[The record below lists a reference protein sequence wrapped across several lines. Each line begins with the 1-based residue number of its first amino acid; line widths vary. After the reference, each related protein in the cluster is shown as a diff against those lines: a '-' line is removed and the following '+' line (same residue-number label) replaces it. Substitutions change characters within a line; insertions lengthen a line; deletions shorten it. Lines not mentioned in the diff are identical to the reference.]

1 VGIYAEVGI
10 DYKLIRR
17 PTLTNADQ
25 QVPPVGMKNGIKNK
39 YENVN
44 FGNTKSMTMDIA
56 IKKVELIE
64 WLAKLQDKKVIKKV
78 ESLKNQSIKSSYE
91 AKLKPM
97 SSKAYKAMLE
107 KSEEDYRQ
115 GRVIGQAALEK
126 ESEGW

>member
-1 VGIYAEVGI
+1 
-10 DYKLIRR
+10 
-17 PTLTNADQ
+17 
-25 QVPPVGMKNGIKNK
+25 MKNGIKNT

-78 ESLKNQSIKSSYE
+78 ESLKNQSVKSSYE

-107 KSEEDYRQ
+107 KSEEDYRL
-115 GRVIGQAALEK
+115 GRVISQAALEK